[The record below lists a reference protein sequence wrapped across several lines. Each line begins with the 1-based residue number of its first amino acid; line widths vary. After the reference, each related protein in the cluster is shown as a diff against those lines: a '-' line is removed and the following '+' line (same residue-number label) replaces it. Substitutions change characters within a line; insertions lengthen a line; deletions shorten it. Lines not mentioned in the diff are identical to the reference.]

1 VQSDEP
7 VILLQGILDGIEK
20 LGVQSVQLEQTLR
33 ESLSDREDKA
43 AARLDVVRE
52 EIGKTREAMVS
63 AFTGFSDQMA
73 EMGVDALVQ
82 ALGEVIRDF
91 NTLLSDLV
99 GSAFQD
105 MSTTM
110 ARLIEWQENYRQDME
125 TMRER
130 VEVVLGQTDAAA
142 GVFDRAS
149 ETFARVETQLD
160 QAAGA
165 LGNLS
170 LHAADLE
177 AHVEALQ
184 VQNTQLQAGLEGVRA
199 LGESAKDVVPTLDKQ
214 MNAMSQALV
223 NAASESTSQLE
234 EAHASIVAFVE
245 TTTRELQTAAETQ
258 VQVMESAVDRLDK
271 GLESELTR
279 ALNGLAGSLAALSE
293 QFVRDY
299 QPLTERLRE
308 VVRLAE
314 AVHDR
319 QA

>member
-1 VQSDEP
+1 M
-7 VILLQGILDGIEK
+7 
-20 LGVQSVQLEQTLR
+20 
-33 ESLSDREDKA
+33 
-43 AARLDVVRE
+43 RE
-52 EIGKTREAMVS
+52 EIGETREAMVS
-63 AFTGFSDQMA
+63 AFTGFSNQMA

-110 ARLIEWQENYRQDME
+110 ARLIEWQENYRRDME
-125 TMRER
+125 MMRER
-130 VEVVLGQTDAAA
+130 VEDVLGQTDAAA
-142 GVFDRAS
+142 RVFDRAS
-149 ETFARVETQLD
+149 ATFAQVETQLG

-165 LGNLS
+165 LGNLG

-177 AHVEALQ
+177 THVAALQ
-184 VQNTQLQAGLEGVRA
+184 AQNMQLQSGLEGIRA
-199 LGESAKDVVPTLDKQ
+199 LGESAKDVVPTLDRQ

-234 EAHASIVAFVE
+234 QAHVSIVAFVE
-245 TTTRELQTAAETQ
+245 TTTRELQSAAEAQ
-258 VQVMESAVDRLDK
+258 VQAMESAVDRLDK
-271 GLESELTR
+271 GLELELTR